1 MLPIRWEP
9 FRELSTLHKEID
21 ELFRRTFGGI
31 REPEG
36 EAMNLMSPKV
46 NTFVKDEVYHV
57 EAELPGIERKDLDVS
72 IDGNILTLKGER
84 RTKQETRHQ
93 DFLMQESSY
102 GSFLRRLVLPDGVN
116 ADKVHAAY
124 EDGILTITMPLEKKL
139 MTGRKV
145 MIEGGTGKSEG
156 KKVH

>member
-36 EAMNLMSPKV
+36 EAPNLMSPKV
-46 NTFVKDEVYHV
+46 NTFVKDNIYHV
-57 EAELPGIERKDLDVS
+57 DAEFPGIERKDLDVS
-72 IDGNILTLKGER
+72 IDGNILTLRGER
-84 RTKQETRHQ
+84 RMKQETRR
-93 DFLMQESSY
+93 DDYLLQESGY
-102 GSFLRRLVLPDGVN
+102 GSFLRRLVLPEGVN
-116 ADKVHAAY
+116 TDKVHAAY
-124 EDGILTITMPLEKKL
+124 EDGMLTVTMPLEKKL
-139 MTGRKV
+139 MSGRKV